1 MGDAALFGMRSP
13 RLFSLL
19 RMHDPLPALRAIPR
33 FADADHRRLPAVLL
47 RFKRRIAL
55 NRPFGAKSALL
66 MPQTSDLGLSALSTI
81 NREAFDKPSTRR
93 FIELPRSPPESAR
106 NIHAKSRK
114 RARMMVMV
122 MVMVA
127 GRRSAQLLPPIWLVA
142 APCGASQRSTVRRC
156 SAYRI
161 AAPYGGSLRYNT
173 SAVRR

>member
-19 RMHDPLPALRAIPR
+19 RMHDPLPVLRAIPR

-93 FIELPRSPPESAR
+93 FTELPRSPPESAR

-114 RARMMVMV
+114 RARMMMVVIVIVIVIVM
-122 MVMVA
+122 MMA
-127 GRRSAQLLPPIWLVA
+127 GRRYA
-142 APCGASQRSTVRRC
+142 
-156 SAYRI
+156 
-161 AAPYGGSLRYNT
+161 
-173 SAVRR
+173 

>member
-1 MGDAALFGMRSP
+1 MIIFIGCPAPPASSIPASSMSCFIHGRRPPLFGMRSP

-93 FIELPRSPPESAR
+93 FTELPRSPPESAC

-114 RARMMVMV
+114 RDRMMM
-122 MVMVA
+122 MA
-127 GRRSAQLLPPIWLVA
+127 GRRYA
-142 APCGASQRSTVRRC
+142 
-156 SAYRI
+156 
-161 AAPYGGSLRYNT
+161 
-173 SAVRR
+173 

>member
-81 NREAFDKPSTRR
+81 NREAFGKPSTRR
-93 FIELPRSPPESAR
+93 FTELTRSPPESAR

-122 MVMVA
+122 MVA
-127 GRRSAQLLPPIWLVA
+127 GRRYALPPL
-142 APCGASQRSTVRRC
+142 PHMKDRC
-156 SAYRI
+156 SIRRI
-161 AAPYGGSLRYNT
+161 AALHGASLLRI
-173 SAVRR
+173 SHRCALRRIAAL

>member
-66 MPQTSDLGLSALSTI
+66 MSQTSDLGLSALSTI

-93 FIELPRSPPESAR
+93 FTELPRSPPESAR

-114 RARMMVMV
+114 RARMVMV
-122 MVMVA
+122 MMAVVVAVVAVVVAAAVAAVA
-127 GRRSAQLLPPIWLVA
+127 GRRYA
-142 APCGASQRSTVRRC
+142 
-156 SAYRI
+156 
-161 AAPYGGSLRYNT
+161 
-173 SAVRR
+173 